1 MYKLNKWV
9 IKFYLVLI
17 LNKVKNWTET
27 KKNPMYR
34 YPTPDEKR
42 QLSKKTGLTLTQV
55 SNWFKNRR
63 QRDRTPGMRG

>member
-27 KKNPMYR
+27 NKNY
-34 YPTPDEKR
+34 
-42 QLSKKTGLTLTQV
+42 V
-55 SNWFKNRR
+55 
-63 QRDRTPGMRG
+63 